1 MTSVELTGRLLCAD
15 RDEAETVARHL
26 PRHIELTRA
35 EPGCLRFDV
44 VQTEDPLIWTVAER
58 FADEAAFEAHQAR
71 VRASEWGRVT
81 AGITRDYAIARSE
94 G

>member
-15 RDEAETVARHL
+15 HDEAEIVVRHL

-44 VQTEDPLIWTVAER
+44 VQAEDPLIWSVAER
-58 FADEAAFEAHQAR
+58 FVDRPAFDAHPAR
-71 VRASEWGRVT
+71 VRASEWGRAT
-81 AGITRDYAIARSE
+81 ATIARDYVITQS
-94 G
+94 